1 MFKTKEERM
10 SAFMGCW
17 QMAMCEGDLT
27 EKDREKFSRV
37 VDYIGL
43 TEEELTQCL
52 EHPDTVEF
60 LVPNNPKACQSVILC
75 LIFMAMED
83 GKIGSV
89 KQALMLDAACNS
101 YGVSDVQCSSLI
113 QQHAAEETQNQ
124 AAS

>member
-17 QMAMCEGDLT
+17 HMAMCEGDLT
-27 EKDREKFSRV
+27 EKDREKFSRI

-52 EHPDTVEF
+52 EHPNTVEF
-60 LVPNNPKACQSVILC
+60 VVPDNPRACQSVILC
-75 LIFMAMED
+75 LISMAMED
-83 GKIGSV
+83 GKISSV
-89 KQALMLDAACNS
+89 KQALMLDSACKS

-113 QQHAAEETQNQ
+113 QQHAAEEAKNQ
-124 AAS
+124 VAS